1 MTLTAN
7 DLCCS
12 SQFLSKFFQY
22 CSFSRIEYCEM
33 VFCVQVRIDVVHDV
47 ELHVLTLLCLLWGE
61 VSHPGSQTA
70 NVQISSNLQFL
81 AEKCVHESLHK

>member
-1 MTLTAN
+1 MIYAVLRN
-7 DLCCS
+7 
-12 SQFLSKFFQY
+12 FFRKFFQY

-33 VFCVQVRIDVVHDV
+33 VFCVQVHIDVVHDV

-70 NVQISSNLQFL
+70 CKYQAIYSF
-81 AEKCVHESLHK
+81 